1 VTGFLASPC
10 DLDEI
15 TKEVSLLAA
24 HFRDQVGPG
33 LVTYFELSNETWNT
47 LFDQFYWFSAQGKQ
61 LYGQDGFGN
70 QMSGYIAAHCMK
82 IIRSTYGEA
91 NRHKWRGV
99 LATQTVST
107 DVTKRYIAGINR
119 YIREHTSSLTMPDL
133 FDDLAVTGYFG
144 GSFPNDRKSMV
155 FRWMDRSERRWQ
167 AGLEQTKYSF
177 FNRLVNEDIADARHT
192 GTPYSVNKLPAFW
205 QAQKEIADANGL
217 GLIQYEGGNGNRA
230 EFSPVLELK
239 ERARFMEFYKH
250 CNHTTEDAANYSAM
264 FNRFI
269 ELGGKY
275 PSKFVEARPVVYWGA
290 WGGLR
295 YLGDKNPV
303 WNAVVKFNRRA

>member
-1 VTGFLASPC
+1 
-10 DLDEI
+10 
-15 TKEVSLLAA
+15 
-24 HFRDQVGPG
+24 
-33 LVTYFELSNETWNT
+33 
-47 LFDQFYWFSAQGKQ
+47 
-61 LYGQDGFGN
+61 
-70 QMSGYIAAHCMK
+70 
-82 IIRSTYGEA
+82 
-91 NRHKWRGV
+91 
-99 LATQTVST
+99 
-107 DVTKRYIAGINR
+107 
-119 YIREHTSSLTMPDL
+119 
-133 FDDLAVTGYFG
+133 
-144 GSFPNDRKSMV
+144 
-155 FRWMDRSERRWQ
+155 MDRSERRWQ

-205 QAQKEIADANGL
+205 RAQKKIADANGL

-250 CNHTTEDAANYSAM
+250 CNHTIEDAANYSAM

-303 WNAVVKFNRRA
+303 